1 MADYPQH
8 FNPDYLTNFL
18 DMRNDEG
25 STSVHITAYK
35 GNLKILHFLIKN
47 NASIFV

>member
-1 MADYPQH
+1 MNDYPNI
-8 FNPDYLTNFL
+8 FNGDYLTNLL

-25 STSVHITAYK
+25 FTAVHLTAYK